1 MRKKNNLNKK
11 NNEFISTA
19 EASKICGVARTTI
32 AKWID
37 EGLLKAFV
45 TPGGHRKIRRE
56 DLENFIKKRG
66 LRSSEETRKKKIL
79 IVDDNPDDVR
89 LLQVA
94 FLAASDK
101 YEIHSASGGFQA
113 IYKIGELKPD
123 LVILD
128 LVMPDMDGFAV
139 CNNIKGNPETRHI
152 KVIAVTAYPSEEK
165 KKKVLEC
172 GAEAFFTK
180 PLDLE
185 ALIKEALRLL
195 SLP

>member
-1 MRKKNNLNKK
+1 MKKKNGK
-11 NNEFISTA
+11 NNKFITTA
-19 EASKICGVARTTI
+19 EASKICGVTRTTI
-32 AKWID
+32 VKWID

-45 TPGGHRKIRRE
+45 TPGGHRKIQRE
-56 DLENFIKKRG
+56 DLEKFIQKQGFYSLKEKRKKR
-66 LRSSEETRKKKIL
+66 IL

-89 LLQVA
+89 LIQVA

-101 YEIHSASGGFQA
+101 YEVYSVSGGFQA

-128 LVMPDMDGFAV
+128 IVMPDMDGLAV
-139 CNNIKGNPETRHI
+139 CNNIKGNPETKHI

-165 KKKVLEC
+165 KKKVFAC
-172 GAEAFFTK
+172 GPEAFFTK

-185 ALIKEALRLL
+185 ALIKKILELL
-195 SLP
+195 K